1 MLSFALYLLPFTF
14 LPTAAIALMAPRRPR
29 SSSNVSATAIP
40 RAPTASP
47 QLKKQFA
54 LSFDQIYNNNMTV
67 LKRRDPTVAAIMDSF
82 SHVCLYA
89 YNGDK
94 WEKSGCEGTMF
105 MVIQYVSRPP
115 CSTFPHD

>member
-1 MLSFALYLLPFTF
+1 
-14 LPTAAIALMAPRRPR
+14 
-29 SSSNVSATAIP
+29 
-40 RAPTASP
+40 
-47 QLKKQFA
+47 
-54 LSFDQIYNNNMTV
+54 MTV

-115 CSTFPHD
+115 CTTSAHDWIPVTTTRLILTGSTS